1 MLDVGKIC
9 SRDVDL
15 VDTDE
20 SAYAAAKRMQARG
33 VGTLVVI
40 DAERRPCGIITDR
53 DLVTRVLASSR
64 DPETTWVR
72 DLLSAPV
79 YEVPT
84 DASLEEAVRAM
95 RRAHCRRLVVVD
107 AQRRLVGIVSVDD
120 VLAVMAEQMHAV
132 AALLESEAPHAL
144 DGEIQLA
151 S

>member
-33 VGTLVVI
+33 VGTLVAV
-40 DAERRPCGIITDR
+40 DAERRPCGIVTDR
-53 DLVTRVLASSR
+53 DLVIRVLATNR

-79 YEVPT
+79 HQVST
-84 DASLEEAVRAM
+84 DAALEDAVRAM

-107 AQRRLVGIVSVDD
+107 AEHRLAGIVSLDD
-120 VLAVMAEQMHAV
+120 VLAIMAEQMHAV

-144 DGEIQLA
+144 DAEMQLA

>member
-40 DAERRPCGIITDR
+40 DAERRPCGIVTDR
-53 DLVTRVLASSR
+53 DLVTRVLATSR

-79 YEVPT
+79 SEVPA
-84 DASLEEAVRAM
+84 DASLEETVRTM